1 MGFDA
6 TPALEGLR
14 GFQRRTVEHV
24 FKRLYLDDQPA
35 DRFLVADETG
45 LGKSMVARGVI
56 AKAIER
62 LDQRDSGVDRIDVVY
77 VCSNADLAKQNLS
90 RLNVTGQKDIIESGR
105 LTLLPT
111 ELAKLNA
118 PAAPGT
124 RKRVNFISLTPG
136 TSFKV
141 GGATGQARE
150 RAVLFRILAQLG
162 VISEEQHSDAVE
174 LLRAGSSTERF
185 ARRVQYMHEQF
196 PSGFSVPVRNRFRT
210 IAHQSGN
217 LPAFRKAL
225 RDASRDGAN
234 AVRPRM
240 SAIIGGLRGDLAQAG
255 LDCLEPDLIIL
266 DEFQR
271 FRDLLYSPG
280 AAPSD
285 EDPAAELARQF
296 LNYKGAKLILLSA
309 TPYKAHTAA
318 NDADGDDHAA
328 DFRQLL
334 RFLSSER
341 CEYMESLEADLD
353 DRRTQLLKQVPDD
366 ALTERIEARLKMFMA
381 RTERPQLGKDD
392 MLSVIEMAPTDVRA
406 TDLTSYKSLSTLFR
420 ATRTGNPME
429 YWKSVPM
436 FAHFL
441 TDYKVGRMLD
451 GRIQCDRE
459 AVDPVLPSLT
469 TIDADAYRRY
479 GAVETDNAKF
489 RAVRDHTVGQGWWK
503 LLWMPPSL
511 PYVEP
516 SGAFAGVGAA
526 VTKQL
531 VFSAWNAAPTAIT
544 TMLSY
549 EAERQILEGSPLH
562 GENTADA
569 RKRFRGRLRFRVRE
583 GEPQAMST
591 LALFIPH
598 AALALVGDPL
608 QSASMS
614 GSVVPAE
621 TVRDAA
627 ATAGNTILGG
637 KSVDH
642 ASRLGAW
649 ASYFAVPGALP
660 AEWKNDAQLA
670 TRELRQLDEFTQQ
683 QGKASEG
690 GEADQEGGS
699 EAGLYLA
706 HIERM
711 LEATGGEHAGWEDG
725 IEDLAVNSPANCLYR
740 ALRRVVPDG
749 FDGAELWKGAVFAAT
764 GLRTLFNRLDATE
777 LLDKLYPEGDYWQKV
792 LRYCEAGN
800 LQAVLDEY
808 VFQLRSQQAPGEIT
822 NEQLWALADDV
833 RRSLSL
839 KPAQMLA
846 KYPDG
851 SHEDLRMGVRFAVRY
866 SNAKTDDGD
875 SNRMPDVRRAFNSPF
890 WPFVLA
896 STSVGQEGI
905 DFHWWAHSVIHWNV
919 PGNPVDFE
927 QREGRVHRYL
937 GHAVRKNVA
946 AAHGAAVLKPGVS
959 DPWGTLF
966 EVAAADIAAQ
976 PETASTEFA
985 PHWIHPGAHKIERRL
1000 LDHPLSRDVPRTKHM
1015 LAGLAK
1021 YRLTLGQARQDD
1033 LLGLIKDGADLKPMN
1048 LRP

>member
-24 FKRLYLDDQPA
+24 FQRLYLDDQPA

-77 VCSNADLAKQNLS
+77 VCSNSDLAKQNLS

-111 ELAKLNA
+111 ELGKLNA
-118 PAAPGT
+118 PAGDGT

-136 TSFKV
+136 TSFNV

-150 RAVLFRILAQLG
+150 RAVLFRIL
-162 VISEEQHSDAVE
+162 EQAGCIVPENHATAIE
-174 LLRAGSSTERF
+174 LLRATAGVPNFSWEVRRLEERFEDGFEPSVCEKFTAGSSK
-185 ARRVQYMHEQF
+185 
-196 PSGFSVPVRNRFRT
+196 
-210 IAHQSGN
+210 SGN
-217 LPAFRKAL
+217 LQAFEEAL
-225 RDASRDGAN
+225 ADAERFGAEK
-234 AVRPRM
+234 VRPRM
-240 SAIIGGLRGDLAQAG
+240 GAIIGGLRGDLAQAG
-255 LDCLEPDLIIL
+255 MDCLEPDLIIL

-271 FRDLLYSPG
+271 FRDLLYSTGTSPDEED
-280 AAPSD
+280 AAV
-285 EDPAAELARQF
+285 ELAQQF
-296 LNYKGAKLILLSA
+296 LSYKGAKLILLSA
-309 TPYKAHTAA
+309 TPYKAHTSANEAA
-318 NDADGDDHAA
+318 GDDHAA

-334 RFLSSER
+334 RFLSNER
-341 CEYMESLEADLD
+341 SGYMESLEADLD
-353 DRRTQLLKQVPDD
+353 GRRTQLLKHVPDD
-366 ALTERIEARLKMFMA
+366 GLTSRIENNLKMFMS
-381 RTERPQLGKDD
+381 RTERPQLGNDN
-392 MLSVIEMAPTDVRA
+392 MLCKIEMAPTDVRA
-406 TDLTSYKSLSTLFR
+406 ADLSSYKSLSALFR
-420 ATRTGNPME
+420 ATRTGNPIE

-441 TDYKVGRMLD
+441 TDYKVGR
-451 GRIQCDRE
+451 RIHSDRD
-459 AVDPVLPSLT
+459 AFRALLPSLS

-479 GAVETDNAKF
+479 GEVETDNAKF

-516 SGAFAGVGAA
+516 SGAFAEVGPA

-562 GENTADA
+562 GENSAEA
-569 RKRFRGRLRFRVRE
+569 RKRFRGRLRFRVRD

-598 AALALVGDPL
+598 ASLAMAGDPL
-608 QSASMS
+608 RSASLH
-614 GSVVPAE
+614 GSLASADSVLEEAAVAGRDLVGGAVVDP
-621 TVRDAA
+621 
-627 ATAGNTILGG
+627 
-637 KSVDH
+637 

-649 ASYFAVPGALP
+649 SSYFAVPGALP
-660 AEWKNDAQLA
+660 AEWANDAKLA
-670 TRELRQLDEFTQQ
+670 GRKLRQLDEWTQQ
-683 QGKASEG
+683 QGKASDTGDPE
-690 GEADQEGGS
+690 QEGGS
-699 EAGLYLA
+699 EARLYLA
-706 HIERM
+706 HVERM
-711 LEATGGEHAGWEDG
+711 VGAISGEPAGWEDG
-725 IEDLAVNSPANCLYR
+725 LEDLAVNSPANCLYR
-740 ALRRVVPDG
+740 ALRRIVPYG
-749 FDGAELWKGAVFAAT
+749 FDGAELWKAAVFAAT
-764 GLRTLFNRLDATE
+764 GLRTLFNRLDVTE

-808 VFQLRSQQAPGEIT
+808 VFQLRSQQGPETIDKD
-822 NEQLWALADDV
+822 QLWALVGDI
-833 RRSLSL
+833 RRALSL

-866 SNAKTDDGD
+866 SNSKTEDGD

-946 AAHGAAVLKPGVS
+946 AAHGRAVLKPEVK
-959 DPWGTLF
+959 DPWTTLF
-966 EVAAADIAAQ
+966 EVASADVAARPFD
-976 PETASTEFA
+976 TSTEFA
-985 PHWIHPGAHKIERRL
+985 PHWIHPGEHKIERRL

-1015 LAGLAK
+1015 LNGLAK

-1033 LLGLIKDGADLKPMN
+1033 LLGLIKEGSELKPLN

>member
-1 MGFDA
+1 MRFDA
-6 TPALEGLR
+6 TPALDGLR

-136 TSFKV
+136 TSFNVSK
-141 GGATGQARE
+141 APGQARE
-150 RAVLFRILAQLG
+150 RAVLFRILEQLG
-162 VISEEQHSDAVE
+162 AISSERRDIAVE
-174 LLRAGSSTERF
+174 LLRAGAGVT
-185 ARRVQYMHEQF
+185 
-196 PSGFSVPVRNRFRT
+196 GFSWEIKRLTELHPEGFVTAVCDSFRQLAT
-210 IAHQSGN
+210 KSGN
-217 LPAFRKAL
+217 LAAFKAAMDEAL
-225 RDASRDGAN
+225 TDRPH

-240 SAIIGGLRGDLAQAG
+240 RVIIGGLRGDLAQAG

-280 AAPSD
+280 TTPGD

-341 CEYMESLEADLD
+341 AEYMQSLESDLD
-353 DRRTQLLKQVPDD
+353 DRRTQLLKQVPDH
-366 ALTERIEARLKMFMA
+366 ALTHRIEERLKMFMT
-381 RTERPQLGKDD
+381 RTERPQLGKDN
-392 MLSVIEMAPTDVRA
+392 MLSVIEMAPTDVRPG
-406 TDLTSYKSLSTLFR
+406 DLASYKSLSALFR

-441 TDYKVGRMLD
+441 TDYKVGRK
-451 GRIQCDRE
+451 IQSDR
-459 AVDPVLPSLT
+459 DSLMAFLQSLS

-503 LLWMPPSL
+503 LLWMPPAL

-516 SGAFAGVGAA
+516 SGAFAEAGAA

-569 RKRFRGRLRFRVRE
+569 RKRFRGRLRFRVRD

-598 AALALVGDPL
+598 TALALIGDPL
-608 QSASMS
+608 PNAAIN
-614 GSVVPAE
+614 GSL
-621 TVRDAA
+621 AA
-627 ATAGNTILGG
+627 AHTLREAAAAAGRALVGGTA
-637 KSVDH
+637 VDP
-642 ASRLGAW
+642 SNRLGTW
-649 ASYFAVPGALP
+649 AAYFSVPGAMP
-660 AEWKNDAQLA
+660 AEWADDARLA
-670 TRELRQLDEFTQQ
+670 ANELRALDEFTQQ
-683 QGKASEG
+683 QGKDSDGADADHEG
-690 GEADQEGGS
+690 SS
-699 EAGLYLA
+699 EAGLYMA
-706 HIERM
+706 HVDRM
-711 LEATGGEHAGWEDG
+711 LEATAGEPAWEEG

-740 ALRRVVPDG
+740 ALRRIVPDD
-749 FDGAELWKGAVFAAT
+749 FDGTELWKAAIFAAT
-764 GLRTLFNRLDATE
+764 GLRTLFNRLDVTE
-777 LLDKLYPEGDYWQKV
+777 LLDKLYPQGDYWQKV

-808 VFQLRSQQAPGEIT
+808 VFQLRSQQGPETIDQD
-822 NEQLWALADDV
+822 QLWALAGDI
-833 RRSLSL
+833 RRALSL

-851 SHEDLRMGVRFAVRY
+851 FHEDLRMGVRFAVRY
-866 SNAKTDDGD
+866 SNSKTEDGD
-875 SNRMPDVRRAFNSPF
+875 SNRMPEVRRAFNSPF

-946 AAHGAAVLKPGVS
+946 AAHGAAVLKPGVR

-966 EVAAADIAAQ
+966 EVAAADVTAQ

-1000 LDHPLSRDVPRTKHM
+1000 LDHPLSRDVPRTTNM

-1033 LLGLIKDGADLKPMN
+1033 LLGLIRNGAELKPLD

>member
-6 TPALEGLR
+6 TLALDGLR

-62 LDQRDSGVDRIDVVY
+62 LDQPDSGVERIDVVY
-77 VCSNADLAKQNLS
+77 VCSNADLAKQNLD

-118 PAAPGT
+118 PAGSGT

-136 TSFKV
+136 TSFNVSK
-141 GGATGQARE
+141 APGQARE
-150 RAVLFRILAQLG
+150 RAVLFRILQQLG
-162 VISEEQHSDAVE
+162 IISQQRHDDAIE
-174 LLRAGSSTERF
+174 LLRSG
-185 ARRVQYMHEQF
+185 ARAPGFNWEVKRLVEQF
-196 PSGFSVPVRNRFRT
+196 PDGFATAVRDKFLELANS
-210 IAHQSGN
+210 SGN
-217 LPAFRKAL
+217 LPAFEDSM
-225 RDASRDGAN
+225 RDALTDGAE

-271 FRDLLYSPG
+271 FRDLLYTPG
-280 AAPSD
+280 SAPDD

-309 TPYKAHTAA
+309 TPYKAHTGA
-318 NDADGDDHAA
+318 NEESGDDHAA

-341 CEYMESLEADLD
+341 PGYMESIETDLD
-353 DRRTQLLKQVPDD
+353 SRRTQLLKQLTDD
-366 ALTERIEARLKMFMA
+366 ALTRRIEDGLKLFMT

-392 MLSVIEMAPTDVRA
+392 MLDVIPMLPTDVRA
-406 TDLTSYKSLSTLFR
+406 RDLQSYRSLAALFR
-420 ATRTGNPME
+420 ATRAGNPIE

-451 GRIQCDRE
+451 GRIQCDRQ
-459 AVDPVLPSLT
+459 AVDPVLPALS
-469 TIDADAYRRY
+469 TIDPDAYRRY

-489 RAVRDHTVGQGWWK
+489 RAVREHTIGQGWWR

-511 PYVEP
+511 PYILP
-516 SGAFAGVGAA
+516 DGPFAEAGP

-531 VFSAWNAAPTAIT
+531 VFSAWNAAPTAIAT
-544 TMLSY
+544 LLSY
-549 EAERQILEGSPLH
+549 EAERQILEGSELH
-562 GENTADA
+562 GENTAEA
-569 RKRFRGRLRFRVRE
+569 RKRFRGRLRFRVRD

-598 AALALVGDPL
+598 AAIALEGDPL
-608 QSASMS
+608 RRASLAGSQVS
-614 GSVVPAE
+614 GSALRQAVAE
-621 TVRDAA
+621 AVKTMV
-627 ATAGNTILGG
+627 GG
-637 KSVDH
+637 AEADP
-642 ASRLGAW
+642 ASRLGTW
-649 ASYFAVPGALP
+649 ASYFSVAGALP
-660 AEWKNDAQLA
+660 SEWKNDAKLA
-670 TRELRQLDEFTQQ
+670 VRELRKLDEYTQQ
-683 QGKASEG
+683 LGKASDSDG
-690 GEADQEGGS
+690 TDQEAGS

-711 LEATGGEHAGWEDG
+711 LEASGGEPTGWEDG
-725 IEDLAVNSPANCLYR
+725 LEDLAVNSPANCLFR
-740 ALRRVVPDG
+740 ALKRVVPVE
-749 FDGAELWKGAVFAAT
+749 FDGTELWKAAVFSAT
-764 GLRTLFNRLDATE
+764 GLRTLFNRLDVSE
-777 LLDKLYPEGDYWQKV
+777 LLEKLYPEGAYWQKV

-800 LQAVLDEY
+800 LQAALDEY
-808 VFQLRSQQAPGEIT
+808 VFQLRSQLALGTIT
-822 NEQLWALADDV
+822 TEQLWTLADEI

-846 KYPDG
+846 KYPG
-851 SHEDLRMGVRFAVRY
+851 TPEELRMGVRFAVRY

-875 SNRMPDVRRAFNSPF
+875 NNRMPDVRRAFNSPF

-946 AAHGAAVLKPGVS
+946 DAHGSEALKPGVTN
-959 DPWGTLF
+959 PWETLF
-966 EVAAADIAAQ
+966 SVAASGIAAQ
-976 PETASTEFA
+976 PEDSSTEFA
-985 PHWIHPGAHKIERRL
+985 PHWIHPGKHKIERRL

-1021 YRLTLGQARQDD
+1021 YRLTLGQARQGD
-1033 LLGLIKDGADLKPMN
+1033 LLGLIKEGAEIKPLN

>member
-6 TPALEGLR
+6 APALDGLR

-56 AKAIER
+56 AKAIEL
-62 LDQRDSGVDRIDVVY
+62 LDRPDSGVNRIDVVY
-77 VCSNADLAKQNLS
+77 VCSNADLAKQNLG

-136 TSFKV
+136 TSFNV
-141 GGATGQARE
+141 GGATGQAKE
-150 RAVLFRILAQLG
+150 RAVLFRIIAQLG
-162 VISEEQHSDAVE
+162 VINEEQHDDAVE
-174 LLRAGSSTERF
+174 LLRAGASTQRF

-196 PSGFSVPVRNRFRT
+196 PDGFAVAVRNRFRT
-210 IAHQSGN
+210 LAHQSGN

-225 RDASRDGAN
+225 REALGDGTE

-280 AAPSD
+280 TAPDD

-309 TPYKAHTAA
+309 TPYKAHTGA
-318 NDADGDDHAA
+318 NEADGDDHAA

-341 CEYMESLEADLD
+341 PGYMEGLEADLD
-353 DRRTQLLKQVPDD
+353 GRRTQLLKQVPDV
-366 ALTERIEARLKMFMA
+366 ALTHRIEDGLKLFMS

-392 MLSVIEMAPTDVRA
+392 MLAVIEMAPTDVRA
-406 TDLTSYKSLSTLFR
+406 GDLTSYRSLSALFR
-420 ATRTGNPME
+420 ATRTGTPME

-451 GRIQCDRE
+451 GRIHCDRE
-459 AVDPVLPSLT
+459 AVDPVLPALA
-469 TIDADAYRRY
+469 TIDPDAYRSY
-479 GAVETDNAKF
+479 GAVETDNAKL
-489 RAVRDHTVGQGWWK
+489 RAVREHTVGQGWWK
-503 LLWMPPSL
+503 LLWIPPSL
-511 PYVEP
+511 PYVAP
-516 SGAFAGVGAA
+516 SGAFAEVGPD

-562 GENTADA
+562 GENSAEA
-569 RKRFRGRLRFRVRE
+569 RKRFRGRLRFRVRD

-598 AALALVGDPL
+598 AALALAGDPL
-608 QSASMS
+608 ESASMS
-614 GSVVPAE
+614 GSLVAGGA
-621 TVRDAA
+621 VRDSAA
-627 ATAGNTILGG
+627 AAGTAM
-637 KSVDH
+637 VDG
-642 ASRLGAW
+642 AVVDPSSRLGAW
-649 ASYFAVPGALP
+649 ASYFSVPGALP
-660 AEWKNDAQLA
+660 TEWNDDAKLA
-670 TRELRQLDEFTQQ
+670 VRELRQLDEFTQQ
-683 QGKASEG
+683 QGKASDG
-690 GEADQEGGS
+690 GDTEHEGGS

-706 HIERM
+706 HVDRM
-711 LEATGGEHAGWEDG
+711 LEASAGGPAGWEDG
-725 IEDLAVNSPANCLYR
+725 LEDLAVNSPANCLYR
-740 ALRRVVPDG
+740 ALRRVVPDD
-749 FDGAELWKGAVFAAT
+749 FDGTELWKAAVFAAT

-808 VFQLRSQQAPGEIT
+808 VFQLRSQQAPGDVT
-822 NEQLWALADDV
+822 AEQLWALADDI
-833 RRSLSL
+833 RRALSL

-846 KYPDG
+846 KYPDE

-946 AAHGAAVLKPGVS
+946 EAHGAEVLKPGVT
-959 DPWGTLF
+959 DPWETLF
-966 EVAAADIAAQ
+966 SVAAADVAAH
-976 PETASTEFA
+976 PEDSSTEFA

-1000 LDHPLSRDVPRTKHM
+1000 LDHPLSRDVPKTKHM

-1033 LLGLIKDGADLKPMN
+1033 LLGLIKDGSEIKPLN